1 MTLIVNIDVTAI
13 RLCVFM
19 LLLLLQNKIQS
30 ILSIGYFIGLI
41 HRKM

>member
-1 MTLIVNIDVTAI
+1 MMTLIINIGVTAI
-13 RLCVFM
+13 KLHVFM
-19 LLLLLQNKIQS
+19 LLLLQKKIQS